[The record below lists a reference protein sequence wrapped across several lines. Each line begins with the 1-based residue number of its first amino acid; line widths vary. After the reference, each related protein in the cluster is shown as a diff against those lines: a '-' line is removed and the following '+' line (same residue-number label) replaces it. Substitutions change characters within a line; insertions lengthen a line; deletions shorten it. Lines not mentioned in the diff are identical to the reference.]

1 LQRRVS
7 SESTRSVAL
16 ADGRSLEVHELGDPE
31 GFPIVYHHGTPGSG
45 TLYARWATP
54 GVRLIAYDRAGYG
67 GSARKHGRA
76 VVDVVA
82 DITAVADALGLERF
96 ATWGLSGGGPHVLAC
111 AALCD
116 ERLVAAATLAGVG
129 PWNAEGLDW
138 LAGMGEGNLE
148 EFDLVLAG
156 EEALL
161 PAIERERDNL
171 LGVTPAQLREA
182 MAAHLSPTDSAAL
195 TADLAEYLHANIA
208 HAIANSG
215 DGWIDDNL
223 AFVKPWGFELSS
235 IARPV
240 LVLQGGD
247 DLMVPRQHG
256 EWLAANV
263 PGCESRIEDAHG
275 HLTLAEHLVPEV
287 HAWLQSHS

>member
-1 LQRRVS
+1 VS
-7 SESTRSVAL
+7 SESTRIVEL
-16 ADGRSLEVHELGDPE
+16 ADGRSLEVHELGDPD
-31 GFPIVYHHGTPGSG
+31 GFPIVFHHGTPGSG
-45 TLYARWATP
+45 TIYARWDTP
-54 GVRLIAYDRAGYG
+54 SVRLIAYDRAGYG
-67 GSARKHGRA
+67 GSTRKAGR
-76 VVDVVA
+76 VVAEVVA
-82 DITAVADALGLERF
+82 DITALADALGLERF
-96 ATWGLSGGGPHVLAC
+96 ATWGLSGGGPHSLAC

-138 LAGMGEGNLE
+138 LAGMGEGNLR

-156 EEALL
+156 EDALR
-161 PAIERERDNL
+161 PAIERDRNGL
-171 LGVTPAQLREA
+171 LAATAAQLRDE
-182 MAAHLSPTDSAAL
+182 MAPHLSPTDSDAL
-195 TADLAEYLHANIA
+195 TADLAEYFHSSMTHALA
-208 HAIANSG
+208 DSA

-223 AFVKPWGFELSS
+223 AFVKPWGFELST

-240 LVLQGGD
+240 LVVQGGD

-263 PGCESRIEDAHG
+263 PGCEARIEEAHG

-287 HAWLQSHS
+287 HAWLQRH

>member
-1 LQRRVS
+1 VS
-7 SESTRSVAL
+7 SESTCVVEL
-16 ADGRSLEVHELGDPE
+16 ADGRSLEVHELGDPD
-31 GFPIVYHHGTPGSG
+31 GFPIVFHHGTPGSG
-45 TLYARWATP
+45 TIYARWETP

-67 GSARKHGRA
+67 GSTRKAGR
-76 VVDVVA
+76 VVADVVA
-82 DITAVADALGLERF
+82 DITALADALGLERF
-96 ATWGLSGGGPHVLAC
+96 ATWGLSGGGPHSLAC

-138 LAGMGEGNLE
+138 LAGMGDGNLR

-156 EEALL
+156 EDALR
-161 PAIERERDNL
+161 PAIERDRNGL
-171 LGVTPAQLREA
+171 LAATAAQLRDE
-182 MAAHLSPTDSAAL
+182 MAPHLSPTDSDAL
-195 TADLAEYLHANIA
+195 TVNLAGYFHSSMA
-208 HAIANSG
+208 HALADSA

-223 AFVKPWGFELSS
+223 AFVKPWGFELST

-240 LVLQGGD
+240 LVVQGGD

-263 PGCESRIEDAHG
+263 PGCEARIEDAHG

-287 HAWLQSHS
+287 HAWLQHH

>member
-1 LQRRVS
+1 MS

-96 ATWGLSGGGPHVLAC
+96 ATWGLSGGGPHALAC

-148 EFDLVLAG
+148 EFDLILAG

-161 PAIERERDNL
+161 PAIERDRDNL
-171 LGVTPAQLREA
+171 LGVTPAELREA
-182 MAAHLSPTDSAAL
+182 MAPHLSPTDSAAL

>member
-1 LQRRVS
+1 VS
-7 SESTRSVAL
+7 SESTRIVEL
-16 ADGRSLEVHELGDPE
+16 ADGRSLEVHELGDPD
-31 GFPIVYHHGTPGSG
+31 GFPIVFHHGTPGSG
-45 TLYARWATP
+45 TIYARWDTP
-54 GVRLIAYDRAGYG
+54 SVRLIAYDRAGYG
-67 GSARKHGRA
+67 GSTRKAGR
-76 VVDVVA
+76 VVADVVA
-82 DITAVADALGLERF
+82 DITALADALGLERF
-96 ATWGLSGGGPHVLAC
+96 ATWGLSGGGPHSLAC

-138 LAGMGEGNLE
+138 LAGMGEGNLR

-156 EEALL
+156 EDALR
-161 PAIERERDNL
+161 PAIERDRNGL
-171 LGVTPAQLREA
+171 LAATAAQLRDE
-182 MAAHLSPTDSAAL
+182 MAPHLSPTDSDAL
-195 TADLAEYLHANIA
+195 TADLAEYFHSSMTHALA
-208 HAIANSG
+208 DSA

-223 AFVKPWGFELSS
+223 AFVKPWGFELST

-240 LVLQGGD
+240 LVVQGGD

-263 PGCESRIEDAHG
+263 PGCEARIEEAHG

-287 HAWLQSHS
+287 HAWLQRH

>member
-1 LQRRVS
+1 VS
-7 SESTRSVAL
+7 SESTRIVGL
-16 ADGRSLEVHELGDPE
+16 ADGRSLEVHELGDPD
-31 GFPIVYHHGTPGSG
+31 GFPIVFHHGTPGSG
-45 TLYARWATP
+45 TIYARWDTP
-54 GVRLIAYDRAGYG
+54 SVRLIAYDRAGYG
-67 GSARKHGRA
+67 GSTRKAGR
-76 VVDVVA
+76 VVADVVA
-82 DITAVADALGLERF
+82 DITALADALGLERF
-96 ATWGLSGGGPHVLAC
+96 ATWGLSGGGPHSLAC

-138 LAGMGEGNLE
+138 LAGMGEGNLR

-156 EEALL
+156 EDALR
-161 PAIERERDNL
+161 PAIERDRNGL
-171 LGVTPAQLREA
+171 LAATAVQLRDE
-182 MAAHLSPTDSAAL
+182 MAPHLSPTDSDAL
-195 TADLAEYLHANIA
+195 TADLAEYFHSSMTHALA
-208 HAIANSG
+208 DSA

-223 AFVKPWGFELSS
+223 AFVKPWGFELST

-240 LVLQGGD
+240 LVVQGGD

-263 PGCESRIEDAHG
+263 PGCEARIEEAHG

-287 HAWLQSHS
+287 HAWLQRH

>member
-1 LQRRVS
+1 MS

-16 ADGRSLEVHELGDPE
+16 ADGRPLEVHELGDPE

-195 TADLAEYLHANIA
+195 TAELAEYLHANIA

>member
-1 LQRRVS
+1 MS

-148 EFDLVLAG
+148 EFDLILAG
-156 EEALL
+156 EEALR

-171 LGVTPAQLREA
+171 LGVTPAELREA
-182 MAAHLSPTDSAAL
+182 MAPHLSPTDSAAL

-287 HAWLQSHS
+287 HAWLQSRS

>member
-1 LQRRVS
+1 MS

-16 ADGRSLEVHELGDPE
+16 ADGRPLEVHELGDPE

-148 EFDLVLAG
+148 EFDLILAG

-161 PAIERERDNL
+161 PAIERDRDNL
-171 LGVTPAQLREA
+171 LGVTPAELREA
-182 MAAHLSPTDSAAL
+182 MAPHLSPTDSAAL
-195 TADLAEYLHANIA
+195 TAELAEYLHANIA

>member
-1 LQRRVS
+1 VS

-76 VVDVVA
+76 VVDVVT

-156 EEALL
+156 EEALR

-171 LGVTPAQLREA
+171 LGVTPAELREA

>member
-1 LQRRVS
+1 VSSETTRRVS
-7 SESTRSVAL
+7 LPDE
-16 ADGRSLEVHELGDPE
+16 RSLEVHERGDPD
-31 GFPIVYHHGTPGSG
+31 GFPVVFHHGTPGSG
-45 TLYARWATP
+45 TMYARWATP
-54 GVRLIAYDRAGYG
+54 GVRVIAYDRAGYG
-67 GSARKHGRA
+67 NSTRKQGRA

-82 DITAVADALGLERF
+82 DITAVADALGLEQF
-96 ATWGLSGGGPHVLAC
+96 ATWGLSGGGPHSLAC

-156 EEALL
+156 EEALR
-161 PAIERERDNL
+161 PAIERDRGEML
-171 LGVTPAQLREA
+171 AATPEQLRDA
-182 MAAHLSPTDSAAL
+182 MAPHLSPTDSEAL
-195 TADLAEYLHANIA
+195 TAGLAEYFHSNLA
-208 HAIANSG
+208 HGIGESA

-223 AFVKPWGFELSS
+223 AFVKPWGFELSA

-240 LVLQGGD
+240 LVVQGGD

-263 PGCESRIEDAHG
+263 PGCESRIDDAHG

-287 HAWLQSHS
+287 HTWLQSHS

>member
-1 LQRRVS
+1 VS
-7 SESTRSVAL
+7 SESTRIVEL
-16 ADGRSLEVHELGDPE
+16 ADGRSLEVHELGDPD
-31 GFPIVYHHGTPGSG
+31 GFPIVFHHGTPGSG
-45 TLYARWATP
+45 AIYARWDTP

-67 GSARKHGRA
+67 GSTRKAGR
-76 VVDVVA
+76 VVADVVA
-82 DITAVADALGLERF
+82 DITALADALGLERF
-96 ATWGLSGGGPHVLAC
+96 ATWGLSGGGPHSLAC

-129 PWNAEGLDW
+129 PWNAKGLDW
-138 LAGMGEGNLE
+138 LAGMGEGNLR

-156 EEALL
+156 EDALR
-161 PAIERERDNL
+161 PAIERDRNGL
-171 LGVTPAQLREA
+171 LAATAAQLRHE
-182 MAAHLSPTDSAAL
+182 MAPHLSPTDSEAL
-195 TADLAEYLHANIA
+195 TADLAEYFHSSMTHALA
-208 HAIANSG
+208 DSA

-223 AFVKPWGFELSS
+223 AFVKPWGFELST

-240 LVLQGGD
+240 LVVQGGD

-263 PGCESRIEDAHG
+263 PGCEARIEEAHG

-287 HAWLQSHS
+287 HAWLQRH

>member
-1 LQRRVS
+1 MS
-7 SESTRSVAL
+7 SESTRSVAF

-96 ATWGLSGGGPHVLAC
+96 ATWGLSGGGPHALAC

-156 EEALL
+156 EEALR

-182 MAAHLSPTDSAAL
+182 MAAHLSPTDTAAL